1 MDVST
6 SLYKQLDAATSSAFL
21 VVFFPE
27 SIIFD
32 VSPKYEQITVYA
44 VIY

>member
-1 MDVST
+1 M
-6 SLYKQLDAATSSAFL
+6 LPLAQRFWLF
-21 VVFFPE
+21 VFFPE